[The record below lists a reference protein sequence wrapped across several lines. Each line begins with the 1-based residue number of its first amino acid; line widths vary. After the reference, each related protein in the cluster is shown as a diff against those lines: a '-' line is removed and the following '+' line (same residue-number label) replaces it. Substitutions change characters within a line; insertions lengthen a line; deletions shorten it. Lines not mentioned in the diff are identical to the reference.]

1 MKRSER
7 HRLKENEVAL
17 SVARAR
23 EQFEEHKRS
32 ILTTAIIVAI
42 LVIGVGGFLWR
53 RHYVDTQSRAL
64 LVDAMSVEQAQV
76 VPPTPPPAPGQP
88 ATAANTPPPPP
99 PGSFPTEEAKLA
111 AALPKFTA
119 AADAYPSS
127 PAGIAARYHAA
138 ACLVGLGRTKEAI
151 DQYKQVVERAGSG
164 IYGDMGRLGLAEAEM
179 QAQQYDAAI
188 NDYRELAT
196 RTNLPTDA
204 ILMQMGRAYAAAGR
218 KPQAQQTF
226 QRILDEF
233 PQSAYA
239 QTAKREL
246 DAVKAAGV

>member
-32 ILTTAIIVAI
+32 ILTVVVVVVV
-42 LVIGVGGFLWR
+42 VIAAVGGFLWR
-53 RHYVDTQSRAL
+53 RHYVDTQSRAML
-64 LVDAMSVEQAQV
+64 IEAMTVEQAQV
-76 VPPTPPPAPGQP
+76 VPPPAPPAPGQP
-88 ATAANTPPPPP
+88 ATAANTPPPP
-99 PGSFPTEEAKLA
+99 GSYPSEEAKLA
-111 AALPKFTA
+111 AALPKFMA

-138 ACLVGLGRTKEAI
+138 ACMVALGRTKDAI
-151 DQYKQVVERAGSG
+151 EQYKQVIDRAAGG

-179 QAQQYDAAI
+179 QAHQYDAAI
-188 NDYRELAT
+188 SEYRDLSTKTE
-196 RTNLPTDA
+196 LPTDA
-204 ILMQMGRAYAAAGR
+204 ILMQMGRAYVAAGR
-218 KPQAQQTF
+218 KAQAQQTF

-233 PQSAYA
+233 PQSQYA

-246 DAVKAAGV
+246 DAVKTAGA

>member
-32 ILTTAIIVAI
+32 ILTTAIILAI
-42 LVIGVGGFLWR
+42 VVIAVGGFFWR
-53 RHYVDTQSRAL
+53 RHHVDTESRAM
-64 LVDAMSVEQAQV
+64 LVDAMAIEQAQV
-76 VPPTPPPAPGQP
+76 APPPAPPAPGQP
-88 ATAANTPPPPP
+88 ANAANTPPPPP
-99 PGSFPTEEAKLA
+99 PGSYPTEEAKLA
-111 AALPKFTA
+111 AALPKFMA

-127 PAGIAARYHAA
+127 AAGIAARYHAA
-138 ACLVGLGRTKEAI
+138 ACLVALGRAKEAI
-151 DQYKQVVERAGSG
+151 DQYKQVIDRAGSG

-179 QAQQYDAAI
+179 QAHQYDAAI
-188 NDYRELAT
+188 NEYRELST
-196 RTNLPTDA
+196 KTNLPTDA

-218 KPQAQQTF
+218 KAQAQQTF

-239 QTAKREL
+239 QNAKREL
-246 DAVKAAGV
+246 DAVKGSGA